1 MNHTAPLLWQR
12 RLSALAALQL
22 ALATAGFSVS
32 AAAPAATGQQRQQQD
47 QKGIADA
54 QKKLA
59 DDTKA
64 IDQVQK
70 DAQQAAALLQQA
82 RNKAFQD
89 AATRLGLPKVQSDL
103 NAARGEADRLTKELT
118 MAVKEQTEYQQAV
131 KDADV
136 AREKLNVVRDD
147 KSLAEENRRKQTDEL
162 SKALRAPAEMIRTRL
177 DTDSALQTARKAMST
192 AQGELTN
199 LQRQAAT
206 EVQKDAAVVAAT
218 KTDQD
223 ATDKQTKAKADLDN
237 QRKAV
242 AAAQT
247 KLVQDQQQA
256 QQKTQPA
263 RRSGAGMAG
272 GGAAYAPTRKR

>member
-1 MNHTAPLLWQR
+1 MNDIVPLFRQR
-12 RLSALAALQL
+12 RLSVLAALQL
-22 ALATAGFSVS
+22 TLATAGFSGS
-32 AAAPAATGQQRQQQD
+32 AAVPAATGQQRQQQD
-47 QKGIADA
+47 QKAIADA

-82 RNKAFQD
+82 RTKAFQD
-89 AATRLGLPKVQSDL
+89 AATRLGLPKVQSEL

-118 MAVKEQTEYQQAV
+118 KAVKEQPDYLQAV
-131 KDADV
+131 KDADP
-136 AREKLNVVRDD
+136 AREKLSAVRDD
-147 KSLAEENRRKQTDEL
+147 KTLAEEERRRQTDEL
-162 SKALRAPAEMIRTRL
+162 SKALRAPVEMIRTRL
-177 DTDSALQTARKAMST
+177 DTDSTLQAARKATSA
-192 AQGELTN
+192 AQVELTN
-199 LQRQAAT
+199 LQRQAAM
-206 EVQKDAAVVAAT
+206 EVQQDAAVVAAT
-218 KTDQD
+218 KTNQE

-247 KLVQDQQQA
+247 KLVQDQQPV

-272 GGAAYAPTRKR
+272 GAAYAPVRKR